1 MRQGEKA
8 NEKRYSLMELAA
20 TLDDVISL
28 GRGDP
33 DLDTPRHVIDRAFEL
48 LNDAPEKL
56 ETMGL
61 AELRSAIARRYRDE
75 KGLDF
80 DPDSEILVTNG
91 AQEALFLA
99 VMAIL
104 NPGDKVLVPDPRY
117 SSYDQAIETSGGDIV
132 SLPTGADFD
141 FALDPATL
149 AGAEEAKLLILINPS
164 NPTGALI
171 EEHQVEDLA
180 RIARDAGLLV
190 ISDEV
195 YEKLVFDG
203 QEVRS
208 VAACEGMRERT
219 VTLSS
224 FSKSYAMTGFRVGY
238 LLGDPAFI
246 EAVTRIK
253 AAVSGPTPL
262 FSQLAARA
270 ALQGP
275 QDFIDELGRIFTGR
289 RKVMLEGLDR
299 LRIPYGRHG
308 GGFFI
313 WADVSRFDLDAET
326 FCHRL
331 LTEARV
337 LMFPGTAFGQKWSN
351 FVRISMLQ
359 PEETIAKALA
369 RIENFVEQL

>member
-8 NEKRYSLMELAA
+8 NEQRYRLMELAA

-28 GRGDP
+28 GQGDP
-33 DLDTPRHVIDRAFEL
+33 DLDTPRYIIDRAFEL
-48 LNDAPEKL
+48 LSDAPHKL
-56 ETMGL
+56 ETIGTV
-61 AELRSAIARRYRDE
+61 ELRSAIARRYREE

-91 AQEALFLA
+91 AQEALFLT

-104 NPGDKVLVPDPRY
+104 DPGDKVLVPDPRY
-117 SSYDQAIETSGGDIV
+117 SSYDQAIETSGGEIV
-132 SLPTGADFD
+132 PLPTGADLD

-149 AGAEEAKLLILINPS
+149 AEAEEAKILILVNPS

-171 EEHQVEDLA
+171 EKHQLEEIAQVA
-180 RIARDAGLLV
+180 RADDLLV

-195 YEKLVFDG
+195 YDKLVFDG
-203 QEVRS
+203 KEVRS

-262 FSQLAARA
+262 FSQLAAQA
-270 ALQGP
+270 ALEGP
-275 QDFIDELGRIFTGR
+275 QDFINELQGIFTKR
-289 RKVMLEGLDR
+289 RKTMLEGLDR

-313 WADVSRFDLDAET
+313 WADVSRFELDAET
-326 FCHRL
+326 WCFRL
-331 LTEARV
+331 LKEARV
-337 LMFPGTAFGQKWSN
+337 LMFPGTAFGKKWN
-351 FVRISMLQ
+351 HFVRISMLQ
-359 PEETIAKALA
+359 PEEILRKSLV
-369 RIENFVEQL
+369 RIEKFVEEL